1 MTIAITGAT
10 GQLGRLVV
18 ADLLGRGVPADQ
30 IVAVVRNPD
39 KAADLGVEVR
49 TASYTD
55 AEAVQAALVGVDRLL
70 LISGSENG
78 RRVEQHRTVIEAAT
92 SAGVAHLVYTSAPRA
107 TDTTL
112 ILAPEHAATEQLLAE
127 SGLATTVL
135 RNNWYNENYL
145 GLLATAEQT
154 GSVTSAAGDGRV
166 ASATRADFAAA
177 AAVVLTSDGHAA
189 KTYELGGDTAWTFAE
204 FTEVV
209 AHVLDREIS
218 YQAVSADELDAEL
231 TAAGMD
237 AATRGFLLGLDQNI
251 AEGTLAEV
259 TGELSSLIGRP
270 TTTIRDT
277 LEQAASAPA

>member
-18 ADLLGRGVPADQ
+18 ADLLSRGVPADQ
-30 IVAVVRNPD
+30 IVGVVRNPD

-49 TASYTD
+49 TANYTD

-78 RRVEQHRTVIEAAT
+78 RRVEQHRTVIEAAK
-92 SAGVAHLVYTSAPRA
+92 SAGVGQLVYTSAPRA

-145 GLLATAEQT
+145 GLLDTARQT

-166 ASATRADFAAA
+166 ASAARADFAAA

-209 AHVLDREIS
+209 AQVLDRDVS
-218 YQAVSADELDAEL
+218 YRSVSAGELDAQL
-231 TAAGMD
+231 SAAGLD
-237 AATRGFLLGLDQNI
+237 APTRGFLVGLDQNI

-259 TGELSSLIGRP
+259 TGELSALIGRP

-277 LEQAASAPA
+277 LEQSVSGPA

>member
-204 FTEVV
+204 FTEMV

-237 AATRGFLLGLDQNI
+237 AGTRGFLLGLDQNI